1 MENFTNLPIRIQSI
15 YNTCSSE
22 EQYYLRRILQ
32 ELADTGYSYTY
43 ESLWLSDYSEIP
55 VDIDTFIKDPMYLG
69 KATRNGEAIYPYW
82 YKVYHDIY
90 DNGNKY
96 DEIILTGATRIGKT
110 STGITALAYLLY
122 RMMCLRDPQEFFH
135 KKDVSKFSILFFNLN
150 LDLARGVAYREFND
164 TICSSPWF
172 MEHGKKSKSDRNF
185 YYIPDGDKI
194 IIDYGSDAS
203 HSLGQ
208 QIFGGFM
215 DEVNFRKAG
224 VKDINKAKASMQE
237 LYNSVSARIK
247 GTFRQQGEV
256 WGKLFAISSK
266 NSDSDFME
274 TYVKQQIAADEFGHI
289 YVSDK
294 PQWEVLPPSMFHRE
308 KFFIAVGDRHHKGFV
323 VPDNQSSEADIQ
335 SLKDQGYQ
343 ILNPP
348 VDMRPE
354 FVADFDIALR
364 DLAGISVPGAL
375 SFITQEILTACIDTT
390 RRNPFHQDILEIGT
404 KDSYT
409 IEEFFHMEDV
419 TSNIKNCDLFIH
431 LDLSLVTDRTG
442 ISGVGITGRKDI
454 EMEDGHKMSLPY
466 LSHAFS
472 IALQAPRGDKISYS
486 KIVEFLVWLRRKG
499 FRIHTISRDQFQ
511 SEYVAQILEEQNF
524 HTDKISLDR
533 TPDGYITLRS
543 IFLENRIDLLD
554 VKLLQDELIRLQ
566 RDSLTGKVDHEIG
579 NSKDLSDSLAG
590 AVFEAVKSSPGVK
603 LPGSQIASVMSAV
616 NGRRSYFPNS
626 KDLSSRM
633 FPGYKKF

>member
-1 MENFTNLPIRIQSI
+1 MKIKRITQI
-15 YNTCSSE
+15 HHPNT
-22 EQYYLRRILQ
+22 
-32 ELADTGYSYTY
+32 
-43 ESLWLSDYSEIP
+43 IP
-55 VDIDTFIKDPMYLG
+55 VYDVVNAKPFHNFICKDDSTG
-69 KATRNGEAIYPYW
+69 TEAIM
-82 YKVYHDIY
+82 H
-90 DNGNKY
+90 N
-96 DEIILTGATRIGKT
+96 
-110 STGITALAYLLY
+110 
-122 RMMCLRDPQEFFH
+122 C
-135 KKDVSKFSILFFNLN
+135 
-150 LDLARGVAYREFND
+150 
-164 TICSSPWF
+164 
-172 MEHGKKSKSDRNF
+172 
-185 YYIPDGDKI
+185 
-194 IIDYGSDAS
+194 
-203 HSLGQ
+203 
-208 QIFGGFM
+208 
-215 DEVNFRKAG
+215 NFRKAG

-294 PQWEVLPPSMFHRE
+294 PQWEVLPPSMFHKE

-323 VPDNQSSEADIQ
+323 VPDNQSSASDIQ
-335 SLKDQGYQ
+335 SLKEQGYQ

-348 VDMRPE
+348 IDMRPE

-419 TSNIKNCDLFIH
+419 PSNIKNCDLFIH